1 MASLI
6 LQGGHYEWS
15 FTNGGNTYA
24 SANIVSGTL
33 TDGVYQQASFGN
45 CISRQLNLRLWNV
58 TLDTTSPIVLS
69 CIEVAADE
77 TETAHAV
84 GTFYIDTVST
94 SPYSEYTEVTA
105 FDAMLKTEA
114 VYMKEGTWTATTA
127 SAVISE
133 IMSSIGIT
141 SMDSAS
147 ASYFTQ
153 NDIAI
158 DQAPSIGENGTTM
171 RQMLSM
177 IGCLYGGNW
186 VIDNSNLLSFVP
198 LYGQIKMVSSVATR
212 DFVLTPTV
220 VGDEVREFDKSD
232 LESIVG
238 IEFQANGG
246 QTFRAPSNLT
256 DDQWD
261 ALDGLILFCN
271 LPCMAS
277 QDAVDAVWAIYGSLS
292 STAQQY
298 IPYTAN
304 GVYLDPWVTIG
315 SLATIKNTDV
325 FVSNRTINIDH
336 LGTCDLSANPTKQ
349 VTSHYPYVSPQVREA
364 RQKAEENYAAI
375 TVNTESI
382 VAEASARAEEDGN
395 LSQQITSVQVTAEEF
410 SVWHTIQTGQ
420 TQSSATTEMQGE
432 ANAAVNAYDQTV
444 QTYMRYSGGTLE
456 LGEQGSNFKAKL
468 NNTKLAFTGS
478 DGQEAAWISNNELYI
493 NQAVIN
499 TNLKM
504 GNWVQQVKD
513 GHFQIRYIS

>member
-6 LQGGHYEWS
+6 LNGGYYTWS
-15 FTNGGNTYA
+15 FTNGGNTYT

-33 TDGVYQQASFGN
+33 TDGIYTEASFGN

-58 TLDTTSPIVLS
+58 TLDTTSPIVLT
-69 CIEVAADE
+69 CTAVASGGSTTNYAK
-77 TETAHAV
+77 
-84 GTFYIDTVST
+84 GTYYIDTVST

-114 VYMKEGTWTATTA
+114 VYMKSGTWTAKTD
-127 SAVISE
+127 AVIVQE
-133 IMSSIGIT
+133 ICDSIGVAFN
-141 SMDSAS
+141 SAIK
-147 ASYFTQ
+147 SYFQ
-153 NDIAI
+153 NNPITI

-177 IGCLYGGNW
+177 IGCLRGGNW
-186 VIDNSNLLSFVP
+186 IVNSGLVP
-198 LYGQIKMVSSVATR
+198 SMVFIPLFGNMTANGTTYPTAVT
-212 DFVLTPTV
+212 TV
-220 VGDEVREFDKSD
+220 VGDEVVTFDKSD
-232 LESIVG
+232 AESIVG
-238 IEFQANGG
+238 IEFQQNGG
-246 QTFRAPSNLT
+246 QIFRAPSNLT
-256 DDQWD
+256 DTQWD
-261 ALDGLILFCN
+261 ALDGLIIQCN

-277 QDAVDAVWAIYGSLS
+277 QDAVDAVWNTYGTLGID
-292 STAQQY
+292 Y
-298 IPYTAN
+298 IPYTADT
-304 GVYLDPWVTIG
+304 VYLAPNTALG
-315 SLATIKNTDV
+315 SIVTIKNTNV
-325 FVSNRTINIDH
+325 YVSNRTITIDS
-336 LGTCDLSANPTKQ
+336 LGACDLSANPTKQ

-456 LGEQGSNFKAKL
+456 LGESGSNFKAKL